1 MFLSEIKLSNNHIFF
16 LSVSFPFYTIV
27 TPDGKPLNEIMD
39 EAIPPAV
46 VTQVQDLQADDGLTL
61 EDSVTFLRQSLVPG
75 GNQPCSFKV
84 DTPENF
90 TDKLKSL
97 VATYRFRHRVE
108 ELKGQGVDFSTY
120 LYIPEIDPVTGD
132 VYLSRKRGSLPH
144 SKENLETH
152 QRRSVLLTVLYIIV
166 HVDIKCMYNKESKS
180 MTFLRTGLFNQEPK
194 LNNPLHKKNYIN

>member
-27 TPDGKPLNEIMD
+27 TPDGKPLTEIMD

-46 VTQVQDLQADDGLTL
+46 VTQLQDLQADDGLTL

-132 VYLSRKRGSLPH
+132 VYHEREDHCHILKRIWKHTREGLYFLQYCTSL
-144 SKENLETH
+144 
-152 QRRSVLLTVLYIIV
+152 Y
-166 HVDIKCMYNKESKS
+166 M
-180 MTFLRTGLFNQEPK
+180 
-194 LNNPLHKKNYIN
+194 